1 MAREEK
7 SGNGCGGS
15 SSSTIL
21 QFVPFNSLAGEG
33 FWHRL
38 SSLKLNKYGIDDS
51 LVLVMYLIFVLLSTS
66 FWVFCK
72 LSNC

>member
-21 QFVPFNSLAGEG
+21 QFVPFNSLADEG

-51 LVLVMYLIFVLLSTS
+51 LIPITGNVLYLCFAFHFLLG
-66 FWVFCK
+66 F
-72 LSNC
+72 L